1 MNLNERQRKL
11 LKRTFLDYQQT
22 AEFFKNPLIVQR
34 AEGLY
39 YWDVEGKR
47 YFDGIG
53 GIFVATLGHKHP
65 RLMAAMQQA
74 DGNVEFCAFDARDC
88 GCHVDFIEKLGEVTP
103 GNLNYI
109 KPYSGGFGVD
119 RVRMKF
125 TRQYFKQSGQPGKYK
140 FISRY
145 FGYHGGDLWCYVC

>member
-53 GIFVATLGHKHP
+53 GIFVAHAWT
-65 RLMAAMQQA
+65 Q
-74 DGNVEFCAFDARDC
+74 
-88 GCHVDFIEKLGEVTP
+88 TP
-103 GNLNYI
+103 A
-109 KPYSGGFGVD
+109 PYGQRCSGRWKRGVLCL
-119 RVRMKF
+119 RCTGLR
-125 TRQYFKQSGQPGKYK
+125 
-140 FISRY
+140 ISRWI
-145 FGYHGGDLWCYVC
+145 LSRSWAKLPQVI

>member
-22 AEFFKNPLIVQR
+22 AEFLKNPLIVQR

-53 GIFVATLGHKHP
+53 GGLCVRVGGPTFHHKNQGVEDAEISSVGFIDVLGTV
-65 RLMAAMQQA
+65 
-74 DGNVEFCAFDARDC
+74 G
-88 GCHVDFIEKLGEVTP
+88 HVGGVP
-103 GNLNYI
+103 GGREGL
-109 KPYSGGFGVD
+109 K
-119 RVRMKF
+119 R
-125 TRQYFKQSGQPGKYK
+125 
-140 FISRY
+140 
-145 FGYHGGDLWCYVC
+145 

>member
-1 MNLNERQRKL
+1 MNLNERQKKL

-53 GIFVATLGHKHP
+53 GIFVAHAWTQTPATYDGD
-65 RLMAAMQQA
+65 AAA
-74 DGNVEFCAFDARDC
+74 DGNVELCAFDARDC
-88 GCHVDFIEKLGEVTP
+88 GCHLRF
-103 GNLNYI
+103 
-109 KPYSGGFGVD
+109 
-119 RVRMKF
+119 
-125 TRQYFKQSGQPGKYK
+125 
-140 FISRY
+140 
-145 FGYHGGDLWCYVC
+145 H